1 MGSVH
6 KSFGGWQNRLSQA
19 CEGLVH
25 PGVAEPAERA
35 RQRRLLAASLT
46 GPFLAA
52 AAFAQVLTIPLGVS
66 AALAAICLVF
76 VAGWSAAV
84 IVAQTGSRRLAE
96 PLALGA
102 AVLSCA
108 VILFFAGGFASP
120 LFLAWLPLVVE
131 TENVGRDRR
140 SLLIGAGAAG
150 AAVLLASL
158 GGLLAPDLP
167 AIGASAGHWLLPVIY
182 AGVWF
187 ARRSGER
194 EAARNETDVPQEETL
209 GGLLDAVTLRFAG
222 NGELSDASA
231 QARMLL
237 RLEPEFLLGTGLFDR
252 IHVSDRVHYL
262 NALADMREGAD
273 RRSLEVRVRLP
284 RRDKG
289 EVGAVYGPFRL
300 ELAGGGAVGGG
311 FFGFLRAN
319 DDVVRLRED
328 LETAVARAEADRSR
342 FLSTVSHEL
351 RTPLNAIIGFSDMLL
366 QDLAGPLANERQRD
380 YVGLVQES
388 GQHLLSV
395 VNSILDIA
403 KIQAGTYTPSKEHF
417 VVDEIVATARAIV
430 SCQARAKQVRVDIA
444 GDQPLGEVFADKR
457 ALQQILINLLANA
470 VKFTPEGGMVTVG
483 GSRDDG
489 RLELWVSDTG
499 IGMAENDLHQIGK
512 PFFQVVNDYTRQY
525 EGTGLGLALVKGLI
539 ERNGGTMAIESAPGE
554 GTTVTIAV
562 PENGTA
568 ASENV
573 PHIVKIETE
582 RQSRDASD
590 DPLRKFA

>member
-1 MGSVH
+1 M
-6 KSFGGWQNRLSQA
+6 
-19 CEGLVH
+19 H
-25 PGVAEPAERA
+25 PGVAEPGERA

-52 AAFAQVLTIPLGVS
+52 AAFAQVLTVPLGVS

-76 VAGWSAAV
+76 VVGWSAAV
-84 IVAQTGSRRLAE
+84 IVAQTGSRRIAG
-96 PLALGA
+96 PLALVA
-102 AVLSCA
+102 AVFSCA
-108 VILFFAGGFASP
+108 AILYFAGGIASP
-120 LFLAWLPLVVE
+120 LFLAWLPLIVE

-140 SLLIGAGAAG
+140 FLLAGAIAAG
-150 AAVLLASL
+150 TAVLLASVA
-158 GGLLAPDLP
+158 GFVMPDLSG
-167 AIGASAGHWLLPVIY
+167 AGASAGHWLLPVIY
-182 AGVWF
+182 AAMWF

-194 EAARNETDVPQEETL
+194 GSMRSETDAPDED
-209 GGLLDAVTLRFAG
+209 GIDGLLDAVTLRFAG
-222 NGELSDASA
+222 NGELSDVSA
-231 QARMLL
+231 QARPLL

-252 IHVSDRVHYL
+252 VHVSDRVHYL

-273 RRSLEVRVRLP
+273 RRSLELRVRLP
-284 RRDKG
+284 RLNEGD
-289 EVGAVYGPFRL
+289 VGAVYGPFRL
-300 ELAGGGAVGGG
+300 ELAGAAAAGG
-311 FFGFLRAN
+311 FVGFLRAN
-319 DDVVRLRED
+319 DDMVRLREE

-395 VNSILDIA
+395 VNSILDLA
-403 KIQAGTYTPSKEHF
+403 KIQAGTYTPATERF
-417 VVDEIVATARAIV
+417 VVDEIVATARSIV
-430 SCQARAKQVRVDIA
+430 SCQARAKQVRVDVA
-444 GDQPLGEVFADKR
+444 GDQPLGEVLADKR

-470 VKFTPEGGMVTVG
+470 VKFTPEGGTVTVG

-499 IGMAENDLHQIGK
+499 IGMAEGELHQVGR

-525 EGTGLGLALVKGLI
+525 EGTGLGLALVKGLV
-539 ERNGGTMAIESAPGE
+539 ERNGGTMTIESAPGE

-562 PENGTA
+562 PEGGPVA
-568 ASENV
+568 REPA
-573 PHIVKIETE
+573 PHVVKIETE

>member
-1 MGSVH
+1 M
-6 KSFGGWQNRLSQA
+6 
-19 CEGLVH
+19 H
-25 PGVAEPAERA
+25 PGVAEPGERA

-52 AAFAQVLTIPLGVS
+52 AAFAQVLTVPLGVS

-76 VAGWSAAV
+76 VVGWSAAV
-84 IVAQTGSRRLAE
+84 IVAQTGSRRIAG

-102 AVLSCA
+102 AVLACA
-108 VILFFAGGFASP
+108 VILYFAGGIASP
-120 LFLAWLPLVVE
+120 LFLAWLPLIVE

-140 SLLIGAGAAG
+140 FLLAGAIAAG
-150 AAVLLASL
+150 TAVLLASMAGFL
-158 GGLLAPDLP
+158 MPDLP
-167 AIGASAGHWLLPVIY
+167 AAGASAGHWLLPVIY
-182 AGVWF
+182 AAMWF

-194 EAARNETDVPQEETL
+194 GSMRSETDAPDEE
-209 GGLLDAVTLRFAG
+209 GIDGLLDAVTLRFAG
-222 NGELSDASA
+222 NGELSDVSA
-231 QARMLL
+231 QARLLL

-252 IHVSDRVHYL
+252 VHVSDRVHYL

-273 RRSLEVRVRLP
+273 RRSLELRVRLP
-284 RRDKG
+284 RLNEGD
-289 EVGAVYGPFRL
+289 VGAVYGPFRL
-300 ELAGGGAVGGG
+300 ELAGGAVAGG
-311 FFGFLRAN
+311 FVGFLRAN
-319 DDVVRLRED
+319 DDMVRLREE

-395 VNSILDIA
+395 VNSILDLA
-403 KIQAGTYTPSKEHF
+403 KIQAGTYTPATERF
-417 VVDEIVATARAIV
+417 VVDKIVATARSIV
-430 SCQARAKQVRVDIA
+430 SCQARAKQVRVDVA
-444 GDQPLGEVFADKR
+444 SDQPLGEVLADKR

-470 VKFTPEGGMVTVG
+470 VKFTPEGGTVTVG

-499 IGMAENDLHQIGK
+499 IGMAEGELHQIGR

-525 EGTGLGLALVKGLI
+525 EGTGLGLALVKGLV
-539 ERNGGTMAIESAPGE
+539 ERNGGTMTIESAPGE

-562 PENGTA
+562 PEGGPA
-568 ASENV
+568 ARDSA
-573 PHIVKIETE
+573 PHVVKIETE

>member
-1 MGSVH
+1 M
-6 KSFGGWQNRLSQA
+6 
-19 CEGLVH
+19 H
-25 PGVAEPAERA
+25 PGVAEPGERA

-46 GPFLAA
+46 GPFLAS
-52 AAFAQVLTIPLGVS
+52 AAFAQVLTVPLGVS
-66 AALAAICLVF
+66 AALAAICMAF

-84 IVAQTGSRRLAE
+84 IVAQTGSRRIAG
-96 PLALGA
+96 PLALCA
-102 AVLSCA
+102 AVLSSA
-108 VILFFAGGFASP
+108 VVMSFAGGTASP
-120 LFLAWLPLVVE
+120 LFLAWLPLIAE
-131 TENVGRDRR
+131 TDNVGRNRR
-140 SLLIGAGAAG
+140 FLLTGLVAAG
-150 AAVLLASL
+150 AAILLA
-158 GGLLAPDLP
+158 GLAGFVLPDLP

-182 AGVWF
+182 AGLWF
-187 ARRSGER
+187 ARKTGDRDISRDQAGAPDED
-194 EAARNETDVPQEETL
+194 ALD
-209 GGLLDAVTLRFAG
+209 GLLDAVTLRFAA
-222 NGELSDASA
+222 NGELTDVST
-231 QARMLL
+231 QARELL
-237 RLEPEFLLGTGLFDR
+237 RLEPEFLLSTGFFDR

-273 RRSLEVRVRLP
+273 RCSLELRVRLP
-284 RRDKG
+284 RLNKG
-289 EVGAVYGPFRL
+289 DVGAVYGPFRL
-300 ELAGGGAVGGG
+300 EFAGGAAAGG
-311 FFGFLRAN
+311 FVGFLRAN
-319 DDVVRLRED
+319 DDMVRLRDE

-403 KIQAGTYTPSKEHF
+403 KIQAGTYTPSNERF
-417 VVDEIVATARAIV
+417 AVDQIVATARSIV
-430 SCQARAKQVRVDIA
+430 SCQARAKQVRVDVA
-444 GDQPLGEVFADKR
+444 GDHPLGEVLADKR

-470 VKFTPEGGMVTVG
+470 VKFTPEGGTVTVG

-489 RLELWVSDTG
+489 WLELWVSDTG
-499 IGMAENDLHQIGK
+499 IGMAEDELHQIGR

-525 EGTGLGLALVKGLI
+525 EGTGLGLALVKGLV

-562 PENGTA
+562 PEGGPVA
-568 ASENV
+568 HEPA
-573 PHIVKIETE
+573 PHVVKIETE

>member
-1 MGSVH
+1 M
-6 KSFGGWQNRLSQA
+6 
-19 CEGLVH
+19 
-25 PGVAEPAERA
+25 AEPGERA

-52 AAFAQVLTIPLGVS
+52 AAFAQVLTVPLGVS

-76 VAGWSAAV
+76 VVGWSAAV
-84 IVAQTGSRRLAE
+84 IVAQTGSRRIAG

-102 AVLSCA
+102 AVLACA
-108 VILFFAGGFASP
+108 VILYFAGGIASP
-120 LFLAWLPLVVE
+120 LFLAWLPLIVE

-140 SLLIGAGAAG
+140 FLLAGAIAAG
-150 AAVLLASL
+150 TAVLLASMAGFL
-158 GGLLAPDLP
+158 MPDLP
-167 AIGASAGHWLLPVIY
+167 AAGASAGHWLLPVIY
-182 AGVWF
+182 AAMWF

-194 EAARNETDVPQEETL
+194 GSMRSETDAPDEE
-209 GGLLDAVTLRFAG
+209 GIDGLLDAVTLRFAG
-222 NGELSDASA
+222 NGELSDVSA
-231 QARMLL
+231 QARLLL

-252 IHVSDRVHYL
+252 VHVSDRVHYL

-273 RRSLEVRVRLP
+273 RRSLELRVRLP
-284 RRDKG
+284 RLNEGD
-289 EVGAVYGPFRL
+289 VGAVYGPFRL
-300 ELAGGGAVGGG
+300 ELAGGAVAGG
-311 FFGFLRAN
+311 FVGFLRAN
-319 DDVVRLRED
+319 DDMVRLREE

-395 VNSILDIA
+395 VNSILDLA
-403 KIQAGTYTPSKEHF
+403 KIQAGTYTPATERF
-417 VVDEIVATARAIV
+417 VVDKIVATARSIV
-430 SCQARAKQVRVDIA
+430 SCQARAKQVRVDVA
-444 GDQPLGEVFADKR
+444 GDQPLGEVLADKR

-470 VKFTPEGGMVTVG
+470 VKFTPEGGTVTVG

-499 IGMAENDLHQIGK
+499 IGMAEGELHQIGR

-525 EGTGLGLALVKGLI
+525 EGTGLGLALVKGLV
-539 ERNGGTMAIESAPGE
+539 ERNGGTMTIESAPGE

-562 PENGTA
+562 PEGGPA
-568 ASENV
+568 ARDSA
-573 PHIVKIETE
+573 PHVVKIETE

>member
-1 MGSVH
+1 M
-6 KSFGGWQNRLSQA
+6 
-19 CEGLVH
+19 H
-25 PGVAEPAERA
+25 PGVAEPGERA

-52 AAFAQVLTIPLGVS
+52 AAFAQVLTVPLGVS

-76 VAGWSAAV
+76 VVGWSAAV
-84 IVAQTGSRRLAE
+84 IVAQTGSRRIAG
-96 PLALGA
+96 PLSLGA
-102 AVLSCA
+102 AVLACA
-108 VILFFAGGFASP
+108 VILYFAGGIASP
-120 LFLAWLPLVVE
+120 LFLAWLPLIVE

-140 SLLIGAGAAG
+140 FLLAGAIAAG
-150 AAVLLASL
+150 TAVLLASMAGFL
-158 GGLLAPDLP
+158 MPDLP
-167 AIGASAGHWLLPVIY
+167 AAGASAGHWLLPVIY
-182 AGVWF
+182 AAMWF

-194 EAARNETDVPQEETL
+194 GSMRSETDAPDEE
-209 GGLLDAVTLRFAG
+209 GIDGLLDAVTLRFAG
-222 NGELSDASA
+222 NGELSDVSA
-231 QARMLL
+231 QARLLL

-252 IHVSDRVHYL
+252 VHVSDRVHYL

-273 RRSLEVRVRLP
+273 RRSLELRVRLP
-284 RRDKG
+284 RLNEGD
-289 EVGAVYGPFRL
+289 VGAVYGPFRL
-300 ELAGGGAVGGG
+300 ELAGGAVAGG
-311 FFGFLRAN
+311 FVGFLRAN
-319 DDVVRLRED
+319 DDMVRLREE

-395 VNSILDIA
+395 VNSILDLA
-403 KIQAGTYTPSKEHF
+403 KIQAGTYTPATERF
-417 VVDEIVATARAIV
+417 VVDKIVATARSIV
-430 SCQARAKQVRVDIA
+430 SCQARAKQVRVDVA
-444 GDQPLGEVFADKR
+444 GDQPLGEVLADKR

-470 VKFTPEGGMVTVG
+470 VKFTPEGGTVTVG

-499 IGMAENDLHQIGK
+499 IGMAEGELHQIGR

-525 EGTGLGLALVKGLI
+525 EGTGLGLALVKGLV
-539 ERNGGTMAIESAPGE
+539 ERNGGTMTIESAPGE

-562 PENGTA
+562 PEGGPA
-568 ASENV
+568 ARDSA
-573 PHIVKIETE
+573 PHVVKIETE

>member
-1 MGSVH
+1 M
-6 KSFGGWQNRLSQA
+6 
-19 CEGLVH
+19 H
-25 PGVAEPAERA
+25 PGVAEPGERA

-52 AAFAQVLTIPLGVS
+52 AAFAQVLTVPLGVS

-76 VAGWSAAV
+76 VVGWSAAV
-84 IVAQTGSRRLAE
+84 IVAQTGSRRIAG

-102 AVLSCA
+102 AVLACA
-108 VILFFAGGFASP
+108 VILYFAGGIASP
-120 LFLAWLPLVVE
+120 LFLAWLPLIVE

-140 SLLIGAGAAG
+140 FLLAGAIAAG
-150 AAVLLASL
+150 TAVLLASMAGFL
-158 GGLLAPDLP
+158 MPDLP
-167 AIGASAGHWLLPVIY
+167 AAGASAGHWLLPVIY
-182 AGVWF
+182 AAMWF

-194 EAARNETDVPQEETL
+194 GSMRSETDAPDEE
-209 GGLLDAVTLRFAG
+209 GIDGLLDAVTLRFAG
-222 NGELSDASA
+222 NGELSDVSA
-231 QARMLL
+231 QARLLL

-252 IHVSDRVHYL
+252 VHVSDRVHYL

-273 RRSLEVRVRLP
+273 RRSLELRVRLP
-284 RRDKG
+284 RLNEGD
-289 EVGAVYGPFRL
+289 VGAVYGPFRL
-300 ELAGGGAVGGG
+300 ELAGGAVAGG
-311 FFGFLRAN
+311 FVGFLRAN
-319 DDVVRLRED
+319 DDMVRLREE

-395 VNSILDIA
+395 VNSILDLA
-403 KIQAGTYTPSKEHF
+403 KIQAGTYTPATERF
-417 VVDEIVATARAIV
+417 VVDKIVATARSIV
-430 SCQARAKQVRVDIA
+430 SCQARAKQVRVDVA
-444 GDQPLGEVFADKR
+444 GDQPLGEVLADKR

-470 VKFTPEGGMVTVG
+470 VKFTPEGGTVTVG

-499 IGMAENDLHQIGK
+499 IGMAEGELHQIGR

-525 EGTGLGLALVKGLI
+525 EGTGLGLALVTGLV
-539 ERNGGTMAIESAPGE
+539 ERNGGTMTIESAPGE

-562 PENGTA
+562 PEGGPA
-568 ASENV
+568 ARDSA
-573 PHIVKIETE
+573 PHVVKIETE

>member
-1 MGSVH
+1 M
-6 KSFGGWQNRLSQA
+6 
-19 CEGLVH
+19 H
-25 PGVAEPAERA
+25 PGVAEPGERA

-52 AAFAQVLTIPLGVS
+52 AAFAQVLTVPLGVS

-76 VAGWSAAV
+76 VVGWSAAV
-84 IVAQTGSRRLAE
+84 IVAQTGSRRIAG

-102 AVLSCA
+102 AVLACA
-108 VILFFAGGFASP
+108 VILYFAGGIASP
-120 LFLAWLPLVVE
+120 LFLAWLPLIVE

-140 SLLIGAGAAG
+140 FLLAGAIAAG
-150 AAVLLASL
+150 TAVLLASMAGFL
-158 GGLLAPDLP
+158 MPDLP
-167 AIGASAGHWLLPVIY
+167 AAGASAGHWLLPVIY
-182 AGVWF
+182 AAMWF

-194 EAARNETDVPQEETL
+194 GSMRSETDAPDEE
-209 GGLLDAVTLRFAG
+209 GIDGLLDAVTLRFAG
-222 NGELSDASA
+222 NGELSDVSA
-231 QARMLL
+231 QARLLL

-252 IHVSDRVHYL
+252 VHVSDRVHYL

-273 RRSLEVRVRLP
+273 RRSLELRVRLP
-284 RRDKG
+284 RLNEGD
-289 EVGAVYGPFRL
+289 VGAVYGPFRL
-300 ELAGGGAVGGG
+300 ELAGGAVAGG
-311 FFGFLRAN
+311 FVGFLRAN
-319 DDVVRLRED
+319 DDMVRLREE

-395 VNSILDIA
+395 VNSILDLA
-403 KIQAGTYTPSKEHF
+403 KIQAGTYTPATERF
-417 VVDEIVATARAIV
+417 VVDKIVATARSIV
-430 SCQARAKQVRVDIA
+430 SCQARAKQVRVDVA
-444 GDQPLGEVFADKR
+444 GDQPLGEVLADKR

-470 VKFTPEGGMVTVG
+470 VKFTPEGGTVTVG

-499 IGMAENDLHQIGK
+499 IGMAEGELHQIGR

-525 EGTGLGLALVKGLI
+525 EGTGLGLALVKGLV
-539 ERNGGTMAIESAPGE
+539 ERNGGTMTIESAPGE

-562 PENGTA
+562 PEGGPA
-568 ASENV
+568 ARDSA
-573 PHIVKIETE
+573 PHVVKIETE